1 MDQSF
6 SILVIRMLASLAV
19 VVAILGLA
27 ARWMRRKGLAGGFGR
42 PAAPWARIEVLG
54 RSILS
59 KSSSVALVKVAGKT
73 LLLGVTDHNVS
84 LLSELPAEAGTEDTT
99 ALADAHSMSLRA
111 SLAATLA
118 AKAGQANQAGRQPVE
133 LPLTAS
139 AATAGQL
146 AAKLGNG
153 DRDQAAGTA
162 QPSLMEALRERT
174 VRRTVR
180 PR

>member
-6 SILVIRMLASLAV
+6 TVLVIRMLASLAV
-19 VVAILGLA
+19 VIAILGLA
-27 ARWMRRKGLAGGFGR
+27 ARWMRRKGLTGGFSR

-59 KSSSVALVKVAGKT
+59 KSSSVALVRVAGKT

-84 LLSELPAEAGTEDTT
+84 VLSELPDEAGIEDTT
-99 ALADAHSMSLRA
+99 ALADAHRMSLKDSLTA
-111 SLAATLA
+111 SLA
-118 AKAGQANQAGRQPVE
+118 AKAGQAGQQPVE

-153 DRDQAAGTA
+153 DRDQAARTA

-174 VRRTVR
+174 VRRTVK